1 MPAAVAAPVG
11 WPGLTATVATID
23 FDAVFADIAAR
34 LKKETAQR
42 ISRPLIRLWD
52 GNWVLRGEVRGE
64 ISAKFSLIANEVG
77 VGTIELPAS
86 YYLARWMTAH
96 HDRTV
101 QNVHVT
107 VDRDGARWSGTL
119 DDLELDRD
127 DHGHRIVRAT
137 FKHDTEHLRHILAY
151 SNPFLFPEF
160 QFPKTWAC
168 VTGDTLVL
176 VREHGR
182 TVSRPIRDLTGRPCE
197 VVVEGRAYRSPTGA
211 WSNGTKP
218 VWRLTTSAGKSIE
231 LTGDHKVLTPD
242 RGWVPAEHIG
252 VGGQVITDHSRSE
265 QVTGFDFA
273 GEAEV
278 FDIAVEDVHRFVA
291 NGITVHNCFGPARWA
306 LKLTL
311 FLNLLRLESHAW
323 TVPTTDPL
331 DPKAWL
337 NLDMSSWSQVVV
349 PHSILDDHSQFAIVH
364 SRFKT
369 MHEVS
374 KRIVADAQLIWEPR
388 RWLDGDPEP
397 WPGAKVRHGA
407 IVWDLVDRSGWDT
420 ETSFGGTLFDG
431 LKRAVTR
438 IGADGFTETVE
449 EVQDPTFP
457 EEYSQPG
464 WKGTVA
470 RAPGI
475 ILRDGDHTAI
485 TSLNFHWRPATD
497 IGFVTGGH
505 SPELV
510 NGLIGATVSLLGD
523 LAALAL
529 VVPPL
534 GGTANEILKPLYR
547 DVFGAFQKRHDRVR
561 EKRLGNSVFH
571 ETWCDSAD
579 RAYSLNALIALR
591 TGRWRTR
598 EQTSH
603 TVRVVDGYDGLRIGQ
618 HGKGN
623 AWLGTRIG
631 TTVRDWGTPGRVYV
645 DRITELVLAWD
656 RTTTPAW
663 EITVG
668 AREPD
673 DPVLKGLEMLD
684 EITGIAR
691 DLAVL

>member
-1 MPAAVAAPVG
+1 M
-11 WPGLTATVATID
+11 TATVATID
-23 FDAVFADIAAR
+23 FDAVFADITAR

-42 ISRPLIRLWD
+42 ISRPLVRLWD

-96 HDRTV
+96 HDRST

-137 FKHDTEHLRHILAY
+137 FKHDTEHLRHILAFC
-151 SNPFLFPEF
+151 NPFLFPEF
-160 QFPKTWAC
+160 QFPKTWA
-168 VTGDTLVL
+168 
-176 VREHGR
+176 
-182 TVSRPIRDLTGRPCE
+182 
-197 VVVEGRAYRSPTGA
+197 
-211 WSNGTKP
+211 
-218 VWRLTTSAGKSIE
+218 
-231 LTGDHKVLTPD
+231 
-242 RGWVPAEHIG
+242 
-252 VGGQVITDHSRSE
+252 
-265 QVTGFDFA
+265 
-273 GEAEV
+273 
-278 FDIAVEDVHRFVA
+278 
-291 NGITVHNCFGPARWA
+291 CFGPARWA

-374 KRIVADAQLIWEPR
+374 KRIVEDAQLIWEPR
-388 RWLDGDPEP
+388 RWLDGDPPP

-438 IGADGFTETVE
+438 IGADGFTETIE
-449 EVQDPTFP
+449 EIRDPTFP
-457 EEYSQPG
+457 DEYSQPG

-523 LAALAL
+523 LTAAAL

-534 GGTANEILKPLYR
+534 GGTAWEILKPLAT

-656 RTTTPAW
+656 RATTPAW